1 MKNYDTLSEAVND
14 LSERGYTNDFKL
26 GGNAITCKALDL
38 QLEPENFRIDEHYR
52 FEGVSNPDDNSVV
65 YAISS
70 DKGMKG
76 VIIDAYGVYAESL
89 SFELLNKLKVK

>member
-14 LSERGYTNDFKL
+14 LGKRGYSHDFKL
-26 GGNAITCKALDL
+26 GGNAITCEALDL
-38 QLEPENFRIDEHYR
+38 QLEPEKFKIDEHYR
-52 FEGVSNPDDNSVV
+52 FEGASNPGDNSVV

-70 DKGMKG
+70 DDGIKG

-89 SFELLNKLKVK
+89 SFEMLEKLKVR